1 MWEVQQ
7 AGAGSGVH
15 KMDWGFKDAV
25 AVVTGGNSGIGRS
38 ISIHLA
44 EAGAQVIM
52 VARDPVKGETV
63 RQEIEEHGGQA
74 EFHSVQL
81 GDHDAV
87 RALMDEVDA
96 KYGALNVLINCAGGS
111 ERNQGVDASFSLMQ
125 RWDRVSGGNFLS
137 AFLVTT
143 YAAPIMRRT
152 GGAIVNISSTGSIH
166 GNYGLYGAMKAGLE
180 GLTRS
185 MALEYAP
192 LGIRVNAISPGWVE
206 TPFTAPNPDDPAHV
220 EWATTASLLGR
231 MGHVDEI
238 AAPTLFFASEHSSY
252 ITGTTLIVDSGN
264 SIIDA
269 TTKDVHAR

>member
-1 MWEVQQ
+1 
-7 AGAGSGVH
+7 
-15 KMDWGFKDAV
+15 MDWGFKDAV
-25 AVVTGGNSGIGRS
+25 ALVTGGNSGIGRS
-38 ISIHLA
+38 IAMHLA

-52 VARDPVKGETV
+52 VARDRVKGEAV
-63 RQEIEEHGGQA
+63 RKEIIELGGRA

-87 RALMDEVDA
+87 KALLEDIDRR
-96 KYGALNVLINCAGGS
+96 YGALNVLVNCAGGS
-111 ERNQGVDASFSLMQ
+111 ERNQGVDESFSVMQ

-137 AFLVTT
+137 AFLATT
-143 YAAPIMRRT
+143 YALPIMQRT

-180 GLTRS
+180 GMTRS

-206 TPFTAPNPDDPAHV
+206 TPFTAPTPDDPAHI

-238 AAPTLFFASEHSSY
+238 AMPTLFFASKHSSY
-252 ITGTTLIVDSGN
+252 ITGTTLIVDGGN

-269 TTKDVHAR
+269 TTKQIHAR